1 MPLDHLSGLF
11 LFLFNWC
18 TCLQKRPSL
27 NENLAKDEF
36 ATTLNKKEGF
46 VTPFSREENEK
57 NSVGFKSYHRS
68 LIGNLTYA
76 LNQETSLDRKIV
88 L

>member
-18 TCLQKRPSL
+18 TCLQKRPLL

-46 VTPFSREENEK
+46 VTPFSGEENGKIRLVLKATTE
-57 NSVGFKSYHRS
+57 VS
-68 LIGNLTYA
+68 LEI
-76 LNQETSLDRKIV
+76 
-88 L
+88 